1 MRRPEIEGAQ
11 NREVHLPAARVTIG
25 AAAYTGAPHSPGQT
39 RAQGPDTDPLLA
51 GLGGRYWLDS
61 DGSLAW
67 DASLSYCKDLSC
79 VMYILYVV
87 RIQSRDRATL
97 TGCEVLKHA
106 VWSDASCGAVAP
118 HE

>member
-39 RAQGPDTDPLLA
+39 RALLSPPA
-51 GLGGRYWLDS
+51 GYGFGGRYWLDS